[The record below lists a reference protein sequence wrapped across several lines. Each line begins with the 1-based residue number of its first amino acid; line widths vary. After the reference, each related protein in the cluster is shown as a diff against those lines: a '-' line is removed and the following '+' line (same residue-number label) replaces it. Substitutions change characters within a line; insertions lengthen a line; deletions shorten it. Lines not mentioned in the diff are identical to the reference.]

1 MAGTLGLIHSNLG
14 YLLFLVVI
22 VAVVAAFRQ
31 DAAKPPVTRLSSI
44 TMILLDIH
52 VTIGLVYYFVGG
64 WWTAALTKSVAHPV
78 LALGALA
85 FGHIGLSKARRNDS
99 SRDAAAGLLRALL
112 LVTLAIGV
120 VSI

>member
-1 MAGTLGLIHSNLG
+1 MTTTLGSIHSNFG
-14 YLLFLVVI
+14 YLMFLVVI
-22 VAVVAAFRQ
+22 VAVVMAFRQ
-31 DAAKPPVTRLSSI
+31 DAAKPPVTRMSSV

-52 VTIGLVYYFVGG
+52 VTIGLIFYVTGG
-64 WWTAALTKSVAHPV
+64 WWTAALTRSVAHPV

-85 FGHIGLSKARRNDS
+85 VGHIGLAKARRSGS

-112 LVTLAIGV
+112 LITLAIGV

>member
-1 MAGTLGLIHSNLG
+1 MEATLGQIHSNLG
-14 YLLFLVVI
+14 YLMFLVVI

-31 DAAKPPVTRLSSI
+31 DAAKPPVTRLSSV

-52 VTIGLVYYFVGG
+52 VTIGLVFYVMGA
-64 WWTAALTKSVAHPV
+64 WWSAALTKSVAHPL

-99 SRDAAAGLLRALL
+99 SRYAAAGLLRALL

-120 VSI
+120 VSS

>member
-1 MAGTLGLIHSNLG
+1 MAGTLGSIHSNTG

-31 DAAKPPVTRLSSI
+31 GAEKPPVTRLSSV

-52 VTIGLVYYFVGG
+52 VTIGLVYYVLGG

-78 LALGALA
+78 LALAALA
-85 FGHIGLSKARRNDS
+85 FGHIGLAKARRSGS

-112 LVTLAIGV
+112 FVTLAIGV